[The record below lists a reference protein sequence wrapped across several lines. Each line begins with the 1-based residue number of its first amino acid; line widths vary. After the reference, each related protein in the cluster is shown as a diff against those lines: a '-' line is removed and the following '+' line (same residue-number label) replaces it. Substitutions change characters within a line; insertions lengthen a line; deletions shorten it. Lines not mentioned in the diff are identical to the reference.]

1 MDRRDFLKALGLFAS
16 MPFMS
21 KLKFLNREPVR
32 EGIASVA
39 DKGIEFYNAVI
50 QKVIREGK
58 KIKESDRVETYVHPD
73 RPDIRVDVDQSTGS
87 SNVEFMTDRDTKGFA
102 EIDVTMDE
110 ATKGARV
117 EELKEAEEVYR
128 TTPSGE
134 DYYKDVEEGIMG
146 GTKNLEEFLGRKKKK
161 DGGIMELTIM
171 QIPDIEVKGVESL
184 FKAR

>member
-1 MDRRDFLKALGLFAS
+1 
-16 MPFMS
+16 
-21 KLKFLNREPVR
+21 
-32 EGIASVA
+32 
-39 DKGIEFYNAVI
+39 
-50 QKVIREGK
+50 
-58 KIKESDRVETYVHPD
+58 
-73 RPDIRVDVDQSTGS
+73 
-87 SNVEFMTDRDTKGFA
+87 MTDRDTKGFA
-102 EIDVTMDE
+102 EIDVDMDE
-110 ATKGARV
+110 MTKGRRV

-128 TTPSGE
+128 VTPEGE